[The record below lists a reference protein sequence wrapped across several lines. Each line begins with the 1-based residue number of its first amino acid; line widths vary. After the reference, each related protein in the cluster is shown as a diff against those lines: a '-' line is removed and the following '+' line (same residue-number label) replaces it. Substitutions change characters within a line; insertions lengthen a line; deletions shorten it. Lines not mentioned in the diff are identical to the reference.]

1 MFEAGVNA
9 HICQAVQRDALLAG
23 LDKALTKNRH
33 EPYINR
39 RTFHIIGILYRIWK
53 GRRVP
58 Q

>member
-9 HICQAVQRDALLAG
+9 HIAKPFSVMPCWAG

>member
-9 HICQAVQRDALLAG
+9 HIAKPFSVMLAG

-33 EPYINR
+33 DPYINR